1 MDQPQ
6 PVSAGRRRAYYRNRD
21 HFATIRTAS
30 LVRLIIKAFLHLV
43 ENVASAGDQ
52 GCSEIFLFQVTRQ
65 IQEHEQG
72 SALREQ
78 MSGYKRMR
86 RQHQKQL
93 MGLENKLKAEMD
105 EHQLKLDKE
114 LENQRN
120 SFATE
125 ADKLVKKHQ
134 AILEKEVSWWS
145 GKRLENGQSAAALTL
160 SCLILDQSGFS
171 RREEVPAAYSG
182 PAEEGTDQF
191 TGLAETPI
199 SPTQGPAEGGPNLE
213 RSVCSQIPAAT
224 ADGFTRPFLSQQE
237 LNENQTTPKREKQEW
252 LIRQKECLQQV
263 QAEEEASLL
272 RRQRQYYELQ
282 CRQYKRKMLLAR
294 HNLEQDLLRE
304 VEQQQRVWT
313 DR

>member
-1 MDQPQ
+1 M
-6 PVSAGRRRAYYRNRD
+6 SAMERC
-21 HFATIRTAS
+21 
-30 LVRLIIKAFLHLV
+30 LV
-43 ENVASAGDQ
+43 ETSVGHA
-52 GCSEIFLFQVTRQ
+52 EMFLFQVTRQ

-134 AILEKEVSWWS
+134 AILEKEVRWCSGLRCAWS
-145 GKRLENGQSAAALTL
+145 HVRKMDYPLQHTFSSVFLQTKAALAEEKKFQQH
-160 SCLILDQSGFS
+160 ILGQQKKELTSLLDSQKRQYRQRKDQLK
-171 RREEVPAAYSG
+171 EVPTDITWERLVPVTAAPVFIG
-182 PAEEGTDQF
+182 P
-191 TGLAETPI
+191 P
-199 SPTQGPAEGGPNLE
+199 
-213 RSVCSQIPAAT
+213 R
-224 ADGFTRPFLSQQE
+224 FLSKQE

-252 LIRQKECLQQV
+252 LIRQKECLQQM

-304 VEQQQRVWT
+304 VQQRHT
-313 DR
+313 STSCKFI